1 MPLKREEINC
11 KMDSLQIQEVQQ
23 PNTNFNES
31 EETRLQKR
39 IETLCQRGYPINI
52 LVIGPTG
59 TGKSTLINALMG
71 DAVAEVGHGAA
82 SVQNEV
88 KLHEGKYSGIKIRIY
103 DTTGFSDSEGK
114 SDITIVREIAK
125 ENKFDLIL
133 ICLRMDCRADD
144 KVRTMFTIMG
154 EMIRNEMWERVVVV
168 LTFANAFLQLR
179 DIKRLDDA
187 DKSEAINNEI
197 EQFKK
202 YVHEFLRSS
211 VKEDI
216 IEKIPFCIAGE
227 EEERQLPTTDD
238 WLDQLWRH
246 CIAHSSDEV
255 RSFLSLLAQ
264 YRLLFEAGA
273 ISGSSAMG
281 CIVGGLIGGGVGSVI
296 PVAGTITGA
305 AVGAGIGLG
314 IAAAIS
320 AAIVAIKRHVKRN
333 RPATNT
339 EQTQQ

>member
-1 MPLKREEINC
+1 
-11 KMDSLQIQEVQQ
+11 MDSLQIQEVQQ

-39 IETLCQRGYPINI
+39 IETLCQREYPINI

-88 KLHEGKYSGIKIRIY
+88 KLHEGEYSGIKIRIY

-133 ICLRMDCRADD
+133 ICLRMDSRADD

-168 LTFANAFLQLR
+168 LTFANMFLQLR
-179 DIKRLDDA
+179 GIKRLDDA
-187 DKSEAINNEI
+187 RKSEAVNNEI

-246 CIAHSSDEV
+246 CIARSSDEA
-255 RSFLSLLAQ
+255 RSFLGIL
-264 YRLLFEAGA
+264 AGA
-273 ISGSSAMG
+273 ISGSSAVE

-339 EQTQQ
+339 E